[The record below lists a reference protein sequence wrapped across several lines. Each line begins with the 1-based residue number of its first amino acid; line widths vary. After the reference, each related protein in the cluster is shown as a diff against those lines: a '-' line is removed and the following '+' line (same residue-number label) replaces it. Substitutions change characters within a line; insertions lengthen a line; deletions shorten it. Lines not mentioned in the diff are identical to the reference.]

1 MVSLPETIKGIS
13 NIRFEKPLH
22 AFQIEYLKSEA
33 HAFQIEDL
41 KSEALDCNPSGYH
54 DCNPSGY
61 HARAKPLILCEAQ
74 AWFPLEKQ
82 SRALPLHARKKKKRL
97 IVSDCFPKGNK
108 RETKEG

>member
-54 DCNPSGY
+54 
-61 HARAKPLILCEAQ
+61 ARAKPLILCEAQ
-74 AWFPLEKQ
+74 AWFPLGKQ
-82 SRALPLHARKKKKRL
+82 SRALPLHVKEKKRMR
-97 IVSDCFPKGNK
+97 IK
-108 RETKEG
+108 T